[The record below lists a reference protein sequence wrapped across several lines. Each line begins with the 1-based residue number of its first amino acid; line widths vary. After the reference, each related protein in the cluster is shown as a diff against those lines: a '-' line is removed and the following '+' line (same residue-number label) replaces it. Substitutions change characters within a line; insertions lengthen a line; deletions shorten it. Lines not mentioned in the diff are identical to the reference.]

1 MSNRVLDGL
10 DLDATF
16 LAEEHRDL
24 RAMVR
29 RFVAAEIVPHAP
41 AWEAARRI
49 PPAAWRKL
57 GDAGLLGL
65 AFPAELGGGGAG
77 MRGTLVL
84 NEELGRS
91 TYGGVATSVTT
102 HADFASLHLARAG
115 TAEQVGRLLP
125 GILSGATVAALAVTE
140 PAASSDLTNLAVRAD
155 RDADGYVL
163 NGTKTFI
170 THANIAGVFFVVA
183 RTGGPGR
190 HGLSLFAVERG
201 TPGLANGR
209 TFHKAGWHA
218 SDTGE
223 LVLTDCRVPASA
235 RLGAEG
241 EGFALMM
248 AGLDRERIGLSAQ
261 AVGLGEAALAET
273 LAWVRGRP
281 AYGGTL
287 WDKQAVRHRLA
298 ALTTRLAAA
307 KTLLY
312 HACARIDAGAS
323 GRTHAATLKALVPGL
338 VNELAYSCAQFLG
351 GAGFVQEGPVE
362 RIARDARFLAIG
374 GGSTEVML
382 DEVARLM

>member
-1 MSNRVLDGL
+1 VNRVLDGL

-16 LAEEHRDL
+16 LGDEHRAL

-29 RFVAAEIVPHAP
+29 RFVAAEIVPAAP
-41 AWEAARRI
+41 EWEDARRI
-49 PPAAWRKL
+49 PADAWRKL

-65 AFPAELGGGGAG
+65 SFPGELGGGGAG
-77 MRGTLVL
+77 MRGTVVF

-91 TYGGVATSVTT
+91 TYGGVASSVTT

-115 TAEQVGRLLP
+115 TPEQIARLLP
-125 GILSGATVAALAVTE
+125 GILAGTTVAALGVTE
-140 PAASSDLTNLAVRAD
+140 PAASSDLTRLALRAR
-155 RDADGYVL
+155 RDGGSYVL
-163 NGTKTFI
+163 DGTKTFI
-170 THANIAGVFFVVA
+170 TNANIAGVFFVVA

-201 TPGLANGR
+201 APGLANGR
-209 TFHKAGWHA
+209 TFHKAGWNC

-223 LVLTDCRVPASA
+223 LVFAGCRVPASA
-235 RLGAEG
+235 LLGAEG
-241 EGFALMM
+241 DGFALMM
-248 AGLDRERIGLSAQ
+248 AGLDRERIGLAAQ
-261 AVGLGEAALAET
+261 AVGLGEAALDAT
-273 LAWVRGRP
+273 LAWVRARP

-298 ALTTRLAAA
+298 GFTTRLAAA

-312 HACARIDAGAS
+312 HAAARIDAGAP
-323 GRTHAATLKALVPGL
+323 GRAYAATLKAEVPGL
-338 VNELAYSCAQFLG
+338 VNDLVHSCVQFLG
-351 GAGFVQEGPVE
+351 GAGFVREGPVE